1 MEYFDDLFN
10 EEILILDNLRIFFSF
25 DKEQVYQILRYVNNI
40 DNDGAKDLGSVTIW
54 LLKNDNF
61 RIFKNDTEYIRKLC
75 NLLMLTSLMSIE
87 GSDNNYVITQM
98 GRKYLNR
105 YI

>member
-40 DNDGAKDLGSVTIW
+40 DNDGVKDLGSVTIW

-87 GSDNNYVITQM
+87 YDNNYVITQM